1 MFSYSSKPLK
11 GSSEIEENIDF
22 SKLVRLIR
30 NHPNKDIVYE
40 STTLRQE
47 GRDVEC
53 RNLKKSKLP
62 WLTPNCIVKKRLLDN
77 EINFNQ
83 NFIQSSGYIYYDVDD
98 FSDILTKDEFI
109 SHYGHITSLIS
120 KSVTGRGIS
129 ILVRINRKIETKED
143 FLLTYDY
150 IKQEYFPSIK
160 FDDKVR
166 IFGCAWILPFD
177 EDVFVNYDN
186 ELEIPKF
193 LNEGSNDVYK
203 NTPQHIRGMNPYVES
218 IREGDVELVDS
229 GVGFETHILETKID
243 FDGLYC
249 IKPTLVLSIR
259 FPERIV
265 DDTKHKVFRKVVHDF
280 VHLNPNASLNS
291 TIRFICHINS
301 DFAKPP
307 MEYNHLKGVVQNQYE
322 YIKNTKDYVNLSSKS
337 LRVIHYKK
345 RRLIPSPIRLNF
357 SNQMRGI
364 LDKGLTWKRI
374 HYSINYLL
382 DEYGTYTY
390 QDVATTLGI
399 SKSTVKRHI
408 SKDKSFYE
416 NQFDDLIIEIEK
428 NVKNYSE
435 M

>member
-30 NHPNKDIVYE
+30 NHPNKDIVFE

-143 FLLTYDY
+143 FLQTYDY

-193 LNEGSNDVYK
+193 LNEGSYDVYK
-203 NTPQHIRGMNPYVES
+203 N
-218 IREGDVELVDS
+218 
-229 GVGFETHILETKID
+229 
-243 FDGLYC
+243 
-249 IKPTLVLSIR
+249 
-259 FPERIV
+259 
-265 DDTKHKVFRKVVHDF
+265 
-280 VHLNPNASLNS
+280 
-291 TIRFICHINS
+291 
-301 DFAKPP
+301 
-307 MEYNHLKGVVQNQYE
+307 
-322 YIKNTKDYVNLSSKS
+322 NL
-337 LRVIHYKK
+337 
-345 RRLIPSPIRLNF
+345 
-357 SNQMRGI
+357 
-364 LDKGLTWKRI
+364 
-374 HYSINYLL
+374 
-382 DEYGTYTY
+382 
-390 QDVATTLGI
+390 
-399 SKSTVKRHI
+399 
-408 SKDKSFYE
+408 
-416 NQFDDLIIEIEK
+416 
-428 NVKNYSE
+428 
-435 M
+435 

>member
-30 NHPNKDIVYE
+30 NHPNKDIVFE

-53 RNLKKSKLP
+53 RNLKNSKLP
-62 WLTPNCIVKKRLLDN
+62 WLTPNCIVRKRLLDN
-77 EINFNQ
+77 EINFYQ
-83 NFIQSSGYIYYDVDD
+83 NFIHSSGFIYYDVDD
-98 FSDILTKDEFI
+98 LSEITSKEEFI
-109 SHYGHITSLIS
+109 SNYGHLTSLIS

-160 FDDKVR
+160 FDDSVR
-166 IFGCAWILPFD
+166 RFGSAWILPFD
-177 EDVFVNYDN
+177 EDVFVNYDS
-186 ELEIPKF
+186 EIEIPKF
-193 LNEGSNDVYK
+193 INEGSCDVYK
-203 NTPQHIRGMNPYVES
+203 LPPQHIHGMNPYVES
-218 IREGDVELVDS
+218 IREGDVELVDL
-229 GVGFETHILETKID
+229 VEGFESHILETKVD
-243 FDGLYC
+243 FEGVYC

-265 DDTKHKVFRKVVHDF
+265 DNTKHKVFRKVVHDF

-291 TIRFICHINS
+291 TIRFISHINS

-307 MEYNHLKGVVQNQYE
+307 MEYSHLKGVVENQYK
-322 YIKNTKDYVNLSSKS
+322 YIKNTKDYLNLSPKS

-382 DEYGTYTY
+382 DEFGTYTY
-390 QDVATTLGI
+390 QDVASTLGI

-416 NQFDDLIIEIEK
+416 NQFDGLIIEIEK
-428 NVKNYSE
+428 NVKYYSE

>member
-1 MFSYSSKPLK
+1 MFSYSSKPLI
-11 GSSEIEENIDF
+11 GSSVIEENIDF

-30 NHPNKDIVYE
+30 NHPNKDIVFE

-62 WLTPNCIVKKRLLDN
+62 WLTPNCIVRKRLLDN
-77 EINFNQ
+77 ESNFYQ
-83 NFIQSSGYIYYDVDD
+83 NFIHSSGFIYYDVDD
-98 FSDILTKDEFI
+98 FSEIFTKDEFI
-109 SHYGHITSLIS
+109 SQYGHITALIT

-160 FDDKVR
+160 FDDSVR
-166 IFGCAWILPFD
+166 RFGSAWILPFD
-177 EDVFVNYDN
+177 EDVFVNYDS
-186 ELEIPKF
+186 EIEIPKF
-193 LNEGSNDVYK
+193 LNEGSYDVYK

-229 GVGFETHILETKID
+229 GVGFETHILETKVD

-322 YIKNTKDYVNLSSKS
+322 YIKNTKDYVNLSPKS

-416 NQFDDLIIEIEK
+416 NQFDGLIIEIEK
-428 NVKNYSE
+428 NVKYYSK

>member
-1 MFSYSSKPLK
+1 MFSYSTKPLK
-11 GSSEIEENIDF
+11 GSSQIEENIDF

-30 NHPNKDIVYE
+30 NHPNKDIVFE
-40 STTLRQE
+40 STTLRRE

-77 EINFNQ
+77 KNNFNQ

-98 FSDILTKDEFI
+98 FSDILTKDEFV

-129 ILVRINRKIETKED
+129 LLVRINRKIETKED

-160 FDDKVR
+160 FDDNVR
-166 IFGCAWILPFD
+166 IFGCAWILPYD
-177 EDVFVNYDN
+177 EDVFVNYDS

-193 LNEGSNDVYK
+193 LNEGSYDVYK
-203 NTPQHIRGMNPYVES
+203 NTPQHIRGMNPCIDKKIEEEVDAIDTGVEFGS
-218 IREGDVELVDS
+218 
-229 GVGFETHILETKID
+229 HILETKVD

-249 IKPTLVLSIR
+249 IKPTPILSIR
-259 FPERIV
+259 FPRRIL
-265 DDTKHKVFRKVVHDF
+265 DGSKHKVFRKNVHDYIC
-280 VHLNPNASLNS
+280 LNPNGSLNS
-291 TIRFICHINS
+291 TIHLVVQINKN
-301 DFAKPP
+301 FGKPP
-307 MEYNHLKGVVQNQYE
+307 MEYNHLKSLVRNQYE
-322 YIKNTKDYVNLSSKS
+322 YIKSNKDYVNLSPKS

-390 QDVATTLGI
+390 QDIATTLGI

-408 SKDKSFYE
+408 SNDKSFYE
-416 NQFDDLIIEIEK
+416 NQFDSLLIEIEK
-428 NVKNYSE
+428 NVKYYSD

>member
-1 MFSYSSKPLK
+1 MFSYSTKPLK

-30 NHPNKDIVYE
+30 NHPNKDIVFE

-143 FLLTYDY
+143 FLHTYDY

-160 FDDKVR
+160 FDDSVR
-166 IFGCAWILPFD
+166 IFGSAWILPFD
-177 EDVFVNYDN
+177 EDVFVNYDS
-186 ELEIPKF
+186 EIEIPKF
-193 LNEGSNDVYK
+193 INEGSYDVYK
-203 NTPQHIRGMNPYVES
+203 TPPQHIRGMNPYVES

-229 GVGFETHILETKID
+229 GVGFETHILETKVD

-291 TIRFICHINS
+291 TIRFISHINS

-307 MEYNHLKGVVQNQYE
+307 MEISHLKGVVQNQYE
-322 YIKNTKDYVNLSSKS
+322 YIKNTKDYVNLSPKS
-337 LRVIHYKK
+337 LRVIHYKI

-416 NQFDDLIIEIEK
+416 NQFDSLIIEIEK
-428 NVKNYSE
+428 NVKYYSE